1 MYRKMIKAGD
11 IVTFTRMP
19 EWVSSMPSDSRSVI
33 RACLGKRFRVTEID
47 GNGLCVLD
55 VTELIDPMFGGIGND
70 IRVESE
76 FLRKD

>member
-1 MYRKMIKAGD
+1 MIKAGD

-55 VTELIDPMFGGIGND
+55 VTELIQKEKLSLYAYLKTGFKKPKPF
-70 IRVESE
+70 
-76 FLRKD
+76 F